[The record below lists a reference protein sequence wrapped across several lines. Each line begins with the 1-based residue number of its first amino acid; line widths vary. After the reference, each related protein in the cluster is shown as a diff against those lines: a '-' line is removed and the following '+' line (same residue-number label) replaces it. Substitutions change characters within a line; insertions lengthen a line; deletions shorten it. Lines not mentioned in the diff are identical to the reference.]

1 MIKSCKRNIK
11 FINFAR
17 YFAYINNLSNIVAYM
32 NIESVRSLFPALSRK
47 VYGKD
52 LVYLDNAAT
61 SQRPQS
67 VIDEWN
73 RITTESNANIH
84 RAVHCLSDEATQA
97 YENSRDA
104 VREFL
109 NAESRQEIIFTSGT
123 TASVNL
129 VAFSFGE
136 TFISEG
142 DEVIVTEAEH
152 HSNIVPW
159 QMMCNRKGASLKV
172 LPVDDDGH
180 LMLDK
185 LDELITDRTKILAV
199 THISNVLG
207 IINPVKE
214 IISRCHDNG
223 VPVLLDGAQG
233 VVHCDVD
240 VRDLDCDFYV
250 FSGHKLYA
258 ATGTGVLYGK
268 KKWLECMIP
277 YMGGGEMVGT
287 VSFTGTTYAPLP
299 MKFEAGT
306 QNFASAATFKP
317 ALNLVKLLNNNDLIK
332 YNDKIRD
339 FVLDVIQRDDRIR
352 LFGVPR
358 GTIQNKI
365 PLFSFVVN
373 GVHHEDLALILDK
386 MGIAVRS
393 GQMCAEPLMDRFG
406 VTGML
411 RVSFAPYNTMEEAEY
426 FIECLNR
433 AINMLI

>member
-1 MIKSCKRNIK
+1 MQAIFAFRKKHIRVMTVENI
-11 FINFAR
+11 
-17 YFAYINNLSNIVAYM
+17 
-32 NIESVRSLFPALSRK
+32 RSLFPVLSRK

-61 SQRPQS
+61 SQRPVN

-73 RITTESNANIH
+73 RITAESNANIH
-84 RAVHCLSDEATQA
+84 RAVHRLADEATQA
-97 YENSRDA
+97 YEDARDA
-104 VREFL
+104 VKEFI
-109 NAESRQEIIFTSGT
+109 NSESRQEIIFTSGT

-136 TFISEG
+136 AFVREG

-159 QMMCNRKGASLKV
+159 QMMCNRKGAFLKV
-172 LPVDDDGH
+172 LPVDDSGH
-180 LMLDK
+180 LMVDSLDH
-185 LDELITDRTKILAV
+185 LITDRTRIMAV

-214 IISRCHDNG
+214 IIARCHEKG
-223 VPVLLDGAQG
+223 VPVLVDGAQG
-233 VVHCDVD
+233 AVHCKVD
-240 VRDLDCDFYV
+240 VQDLDCDFYV

-268 KKWLECMIP
+268 KRWLENMPP

-287 VSFTGTTYAPLP
+287 VSFSETTYAPLP

-306 QNFASAATFKP
+306 QNFASAATLKP
-317 ALNLVKLLNNNDLIK
+317 AIEFIKLLNDNDLIK
-332 YNDKIRD
+332 YNNEIRD
-339 FVLDVIQRDDRIR
+339 YLLKTILGDERIR

-358 GTIQNKI
+358 GTGEEKI
-365 PLFSFVVN
+365 PLFSFAVKD
-373 GVHHEDLALILDK
+373 VHHEDLALILDK

-411 RVSFAPYNTMEEAEY
+411 RVSLAPYNTMEEAEY
-426 FIECLNR
+426 FIRCLDR
-433 AINMLI
+433 AIDMLI

>member
-1 MIKSCKRNIK
+1 MTVNEIRN
-11 FINFAR
+11 
-17 YFAYINNLSNIVAYM
+17 
-32 NIESVRSLFPALSRK
+32 LFPALSRK

-52 LVYLDNAAT
+52 LVYFDNAAT
-61 SQRPQS
+61 SQRCQG

-73 RITTESNANIH
+73 RVSTQTNANIH
-84 RAVHCLSDEATQA
+84 RAVHKLADETTQA
-97 YENSRDA
+97 YESARDC
-104 VREFL
+104 VKDFL
-109 NAESRQEIIFTSGT
+109 NAPAREEIIFTSGT
-123 TASVNL
+123 TAAVNL

-136 TFISEG
+136 AFVHQG
-142 DEVIVTEAEH
+142 DEVIVSEAEH

-159 QMMCNRKGASLKV
+159 QMMCERKGAVLKV
-172 LPVDDDGH
+172 LPVDDKGYLETDR
-180 LMLDK
+180 LD
-185 LDELITDRTKILAV
+185 DLITDRTKILAV

-207 IINPVKE
+207 IINPVSE
-214 IISRCHDNG
+214 IIEKCHSKG
-223 VPVLLDGAQG
+223 VAVLVDGAQG
-233 VVHCDVD
+233 AVHCKVD
-240 VRDLDCDFYV
+240 VQKMDCDFYV

-268 KKWLECMIP
+268 KKWLDAMPP

-287 VSFTGTTYAPLP
+287 VRFTGTTYAPLP

-306 QNFASAATFKP
+306 QNFASAATLKQAIEFINL
-317 ALNLVKLLNNNDLIK
+317 LNDSELVKYNEEVKDYLLERLIA
-332 YNDKIRD
+332 
-339 FVLDVIQRDDRIR
+339 DDRIR

-358 GTIQNKI
+358 GTNEDKI

-411 RVSFAPYNTMEEAEY
+411 RVSLAPYNTMQEAEY
-426 FIECLNR
+426 FIKCLDK
-433 AINMLI
+433 AIAMLE